1 MIERCIRCGGP
12 SGIVMSYHYGDR
24 TVWLD
29 DLTEPVDPGSGYP
42 MCEEHAQR
50 FTPPMGWKLEDRRTP
65 VRPLFVS
72 LEVA

>member
-29 DLTEPVDPGSGYP
+29 DLTERGKGLLLMEAYGFRVSHNAKGNVLFLCKDLQDKQG
-42 MCEEHAQR
+42 E
-50 FTPPMGWKLEDRRTP
+50 RR
-65 VRPLFVS
+65 
-72 LEVA
+72 EK